1 MVVGSSNPPAPFP
14 LYSKEDMFAALGH
27 PPAEMECA
35 KAVSAKA
42 GILAAVLEE
51 LEVLVELW
59 DGWRTVALAG

>member
-1 MVVGSSNPPAPFP
+1 
-14 LYSKEDMFAALGH
+14 MFAALGH